1 MELGRGALY
10 LIALASVAL
19 GALYCF
25 FGYRIFRVLLGIL
38 GFILGAAAVAVVA
51 WDIFGRD
58 QQVIVILA
66 GLVGGII
73 GAVLMVM
80 LYFVGVFLLGA
91 WLGSLLGVLLT
102 GGGGSTVEIVI
113 IVTLAVI
120 GGIMA
125 VIFQKLM
132 IIVSTA
138 LSGSWVIV
146 SGVSQLVGGGSVP
159 VRSLQYHPDIG
170 FLRSMGIGGYVML
183 LFWVLLGTAG
193 MVVQYRITRERR
205 SEEGDRGA
213 F

>member
-1 MELGRGALY
+1 MELGRGTLY
-10 LIALASVAL
+10 LIALASIGL

-38 GFILGAAAVAVVA
+38 GFILGAAAVAAVA
-51 WDIFGRD
+51 WDVFGRD

-66 GLVGGII
+66 GLVGGVI

-205 SEEGDRGA
+205 SEEGERGS